1 MSLKTKLYLMASL
14 FGIATEG
21 ARKTPTKQFTV
32 EGTDN
37 HPVLKDSFSGHRYKK
52 VYPDM
57 NKKNTERK
65 IKHRAMVQ
73 EFADQGICW
82 TPFGL
87 FRMNH

>member
-14 FGIATEG
+14 FGIAASNVKKGIPTRIEG
-21 ARKTPTKQFTV
+21 LKQRTIF
-32 EGTDN
+32 
-37 HPVLKDSFSGHRYKK
+37 KDEFSGHRFVK

-65 IKHRAMVQ
+65 EQHRAMIK
-73 EFADQGICW
+73 ELADQGICW

-87 FRMNH
+87 FSMQH